1 MPRTLTAPN
10 DREHVVTTTTTIK
23 FAERVLASYR
33 VLAVGLP
40 VELRC
45 PSPMSILLELYI
57 AEEEALY
64 PTSDGLGKVD
74 AMHPSVKNRWIQA
87 LAQSGF
93 VEQKGARFALTEA
106 GYKVVNDVLDLLFQ
120 VQRCLD

>member
-1 MPRTLTAPN
+1 MTS
-10 DREHVVTTTTTIK
+10 TTTIK

-40 VELRC
+40 SELRC
-45 PSPMSILLELYI
+45 PSPMSMLLELYV

-64 PTSDGLGKVD
+64 PTADGLGVID
-74 AMHPSVKNRWIQA
+74 AMHPNVRNHWIKA
-87 LAQSGF
+87 LVQSGHI
-93 VEQKGARFALTEA
+93 EQKGSRFALSDV